1 VNIILF
7 NNGILLVNLQSVAMK
22 KSSNI
27 LKNCFN
33 CILILPI
40 FSVLFFA
47 LFMGYSASLNIE
59 NSSSNKIISGGN
71 ENIKECGNIEFSE
84 TANSNLPVRNPNID
98 SQCIHYFIFW
108 DLDDEFNNNNEHTK
122 PLCDN
127 LSTKAE
133 LNGLTRKY
141 FVIQIISK
149 NILPTQRALRS
160 DVLLI

>member
-7 NNGILLVNLQSVAMK
+7 NYGILLVILQSVAMK

-40 FSVLFFA
+40 LSVLFFA

-59 NSSSNKIISGGN
+59 NSTSERVISYKSV
-71 ENIKECGNIEFSE
+71 NIQECGNFKLSE
-84 TANSNLPVRNPNID
+84 TANLPGSNPKID
-98 SQCIHYFIFW
+98 YLNSNYFIFW
-108 DLDDEFNNNNEHTK
+108 DLDDEFSINSEHSNL
-122 PLCDN
+122 LCDN
-127 LSTKAE
+127 LSTKSE
-133 LNGLTRKY
+133 LNGLTRNY
-141 FVIQIISK
+141 FVIQLISK